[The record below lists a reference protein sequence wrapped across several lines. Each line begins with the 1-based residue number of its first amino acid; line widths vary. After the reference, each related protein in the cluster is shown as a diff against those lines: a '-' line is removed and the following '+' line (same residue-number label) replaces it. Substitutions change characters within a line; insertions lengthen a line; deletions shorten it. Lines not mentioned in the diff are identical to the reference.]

1 MITYVNTVLVAN
13 QPAALVA
20 DPKNLAQPTDVESPE
35 AGHFIIMN
43 LDPNVT
49 DENQYTIDAN
59 TQKIKIGLVTNKNVV
74 VRTKNGNK
82 ITVKYQPI
90 IKWTNDIKKHDIKS
104 FTELIAPAT
113 MNDADSEDKVTID
126 FTSLNGTILDKL
138 AEGGKRVIVRLTFKD
153 LPTRYRKWTESYEY
167 VTMVGDTKQNIIEGI
182 ASQINGQWKRAR
194 VIADDS
200 QAAKGKLVITAMKYD
215 DDNDFN
221 TINRANKVRFNAN
234 MYFTDPAAE
243 GWESLNKHY
252 LQGVKIIKTPAK
264 QYPAI
269 GKLVRDR
276 ENQAYGYQGILNRG
290 MCTWPIIQPE
300 RVAKD
305 NVIYNALTLE
315 FENMYRAADDIFRK
329 TKQTVEFYIN
339 GDVSAL
345 KDELTKFAG
354 TPVNETGDYP
364 EPENEGK

>member
-43 LDPNVT
+43 LDPNT
-49 DENQYTIDAN
+49 TEENQYTIDAN

-182 ASQINGQWKRAR
+182 ASQING
-194 VIADDS
+194 
-200 QAAKGKLVITAMKYD
+200 
-215 DDNDFN
+215 
-221 TINRANKVRFNAN
+221 
-234 MYFTDPAAE
+234 
-243 GWESLNKHY
+243 
-252 LQGVKIIKTPAK
+252 
-264 QYPAI
+264 
-269 GKLVRDR
+269 
-276 ENQAYGYQGILNRG
+276 
-290 MCTWPIIQPE
+290 
-300 RVAKD
+300 
-305 NVIYNALTLE
+305 
-315 FENMYRAADDIFRK
+315 
-329 TKQTVEFYIN
+329 
-339 GDVSAL
+339 
-345 KDELTKFAG
+345 
-354 TPVNETGDYP
+354 
-364 EPENEGK
+364 